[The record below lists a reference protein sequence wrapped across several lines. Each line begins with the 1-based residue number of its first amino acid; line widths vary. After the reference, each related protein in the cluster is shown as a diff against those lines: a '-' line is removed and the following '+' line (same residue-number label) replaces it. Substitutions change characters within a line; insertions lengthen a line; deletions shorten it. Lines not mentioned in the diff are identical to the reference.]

1 MKEMAKFHAPV
12 IQENPSGW
20 GPCAVP
26 DKFKDMPY
34 QPFSKGD
41 RLGKVADWTGATYQ
55 DKRYTNKYSSQFGGG
70 SQYAYFHE
78 EDETSFQLVD
88 TAKTQK
94 TAYQR
99 NRMRFAQR
107 NLRRDKDRRT
117 LTQFNMQTLPKSAKQ
132 KERDRMRLQKKF
144 QKQFGVR
151 QKWDQKSQTQL
162 KPRDSSVEVRSDWEV
177 KEEMDFP
184 RLMKMRYM
192 DVEDPTD
199 IESCGALEHYEKAF
213 DRVTTRNEK
222 PLKSI
227 KRIFHTVTTTD
238 DPVIRKLAKTQ
249 GNVFATDAILAT
261 LMCCTRSVNSWDII
275 VQRVGNKL
283 FFDKRDNSDF
293 DLLTVSETANEPP
306 QDEGSSLN
314 SPRNLAME
322 ATYINHNF
330 SQQCLKMGG
339 ERHKFP
345 NPNPFVEED
354 IEKSEVASVAYR
366 YRRWQLGE
374 DIDLIVRCEHDGV
387 MTGAN
392 GEMSFINVKTLNEW
406 DSRYCNGVDWR
417 QKLDS
422 QRGAVLATEL
432 KNNSYKLARWTCC
445 AILAGSEYLKL
456 GYVSRYHVK
465 DSSRHVVLGT
475 QQFKPNEFASQINL
489 SMENAWGILRCVI
502 DICRKLEEGKY
513 LILKD
518 PNKQVI
524 RVYSLPDGTFSSDE
538 DEEEEEEDEEED
550 EEGQG
555 LHFSDWPTLKLV
567 MIGVREAGKSAA
579 GNAILGKKAFDEV
592 GVKTKVSVS
601 CQGLGQG
608 MKLMVVDT
616 PGWEWFNVRG
626 TSASTWTLKE
636 EIIRSMSL
644 CQPGA
649 HALLLVVPL
658 SFSFSKSE
666 RCAIEEHVQLFG
678 PEAWNYSL
686 VLFTIQDRKQLRG
699 SSVKQAVVE
708 NEELH
713 MLVEKCR
720 GRFHTL
726 YSTPQPG
733 DNQVANLLT
742 KIKNIVASNGDVVLS
757 SEKIL
762 KWAQESEI

>member
-1 MKEMAKFHAPV
+1 MAKFNAPV
-12 IQENPSGW
+12 IQDNPSGW

-26 DKFKDMPY
+26 EKFKDMPY

-107 NLRRDKDRRT
+107 NLRRDKDRRN

-151 QKWDQKSQTQL
+151 QKWDQKSQL

-192 DVEDPTD
+192 EVADPLD
-199 IESCGALEHYEKAF
+199 IECCGALEYY
-213 DRVTTRNEK
+213 
-222 PLKSI
+222 
-227 KRIFHTVTTTD
+227 
-238 DPVIRKLAKTQ
+238 
-249 GNVFATDAILAT
+249 
-261 LMCCTRSVNSWDII
+261 
-275 VQRVGNKL
+275 
-283 FFDKRDNSDF
+283 DK
-293 DLLTVSETANEPP
+293 
-306 QDEGSSLN
+306 
-314 SPRNLAME
+314 

-330 SQQCLKMGG
+330 SQQCLRMGG

-345 NPNPFVEED
+345 NSNPFVEED
-354 IEKSEVASVAYR
+354 MDKSEVASVAYR
-366 YRRWQLGE
+366 YRHWKLGE

-392 GEMSFINVKTLNEW
+392 GEVSFINVKTLNEW

-445 AILAGSEYLKL
+445 AMLAGSEYLKL

-465 DSSRHVVLGT
+465 DSARHVILGT

-502 DICRKLEEGKY
+502 DICRKLDEGKY

-538 DEEEEEEDEEED
+538 EEEEEEDEED
-550 EEGQG
+550 EEEEGEIQ
-555 LHFSDWPTLKLV
+555 FS
-567 MIGVREAGKSAA
+567 
-579 GNAILGKKAFDEV
+579 
-592 GVKTKVSVS
+592 
-601 CQGLGQG
+601 
-608 MKLMVVDT
+608 
-616 PGWEWFNVRG
+616 
-626 TSASTWTLKE
+626 
-636 EIIRSMSL
+636 
-644 CQPGA
+644 
-649 HALLLVVPL
+649 
-658 SFSFSKSE
+658 
-666 RCAIEEHVQLFG
+666 
-678 PEAWNYSL
+678 
-686 VLFTIQDRKQLRG
+686 
-699 SSVKQAVVE
+699 
-708 NEELH
+708 
-713 MLVEKCR
+713 
-720 GRFHTL
+720 
-726 YSTPQPG
+726 
-733 DNQVANLLT
+733 
-742 KIKNIVASNGDVVLS
+742 
-757 SEKIL
+757 
-762 KWAQESEI
+762 

>member
-1 MKEMAKFHAPV
+1 MAKFNAPV
-12 IQENPSGW
+12 IQDNPSGW

-26 DKFKDMPY
+26 EKFKDMPY

-107 NLRRDKDRRT
+107 NLRRDKDRRN

-151 QKWDQKSQTQL
+151 QKWDQKSQL

-192 DVEDPTD
+192 EVADPSD
-199 IESCGALEHYEKAF
+199 IECCGALEHYDKAF
-213 DRVTTRNEK
+213 DRITTRNEK
-222 PLKSI
+222 QLK
-227 KRIFHTVTTTD
+227 KR
-238 DPVIRKLAKTQ
+238 
-249 GNVFATDAILAT
+249 
-261 LMCCTRSVNSWDII
+261 
-275 VQRVGNKL
+275 
-283 FFDKRDNSDF
+283 
-293 DLLTVSETANEPP
+293 
-306 QDEGSSLN
+306 
-314 SPRNLAME
+314 
-322 ATYINHNF
+322 Y
-330 SQQCLKMGG
+330 
-339 ERHKFP
+339 KFP
-345 NPNPFVEED
+345 APNPFVEED
-354 IEKSEVASVAYR
+354 TDKSEVASVAYR
-366 YRRWQLGE
+366 YRHWKLGE

-392 GEMSFINVKTLNEW
+392 GEVSFINVKTLNEW
-406 DSRYCNGVDWR
+406 DSRHCNGVDWR

-445 AILAGSEYLKL
+445 AMLAGSEYLKL
-456 GYVSRYHVK
+456 GYVSRYHAK
-465 DSSRHVVLGT
+465 DSARHVILGT

-502 DICRKLEEGKY
+502 DICRKLDEGKY

-538 DEEEEEEDEEED
+538 EEEEEEDEED
-550 EEGQG
+550 EE
-555 LHFSDWPTLKLV
+555 
-567 MIGVREAGKSAA
+567 
-579 GNAILGKKAFDEV
+579 
-592 GVKTKVSVS
+592 
-601 CQGLGQG
+601 
-608 MKLMVVDT
+608 
-616 PGWEWFNVRG
+616 
-626 TSASTWTLKE
+626 E
-636 EIIRSMSL
+636 EGEI
-644 CQPGA
+644 
-649 HALLLVVPL
+649 
-658 SFSFSKSE
+658 
-666 RCAIEEHVQLFG
+666 QL
-678 PEAWNYSL
+678 
-686 VLFTIQDRKQLRG
+686 
-699 SSVKQAVVE
+699 
-708 NEELH
+708 
-713 MLVEKCR
+713 
-720 GRFHTL
+720 
-726 YSTPQPG
+726 
-733 DNQVANLLT
+733 
-742 KIKNIVASNGDVVLS
+742 
-757 SEKIL
+757 
-762 KWAQESEI
+762 

>member
-1 MKEMAKFHAPV
+1 MAKFHAPV
-12 IQENPSGW
+12 IQDNPSGW

-26 DKFKDMPY
+26 EKFKDMPY

-99 NRMRFAQR
+99 NRMRFAQVTQ
-107 NLRRDKDRRT
+107 NLSRT
-117 LTQFNMQTLPKSAKQ
+117 SRTSRTSRIKGFVTISTEEP
-132 KERDRMRLQKKF
+132 KF

-151 QKWDQKSQTQL
+151 QKWDQKSQL

-192 DVEDPTD
+192 EVSDPVD
-199 IESCGALEHYEKAF
+199 IECCGALEYYDKAF
-213 DRVTTRNEK
+213 DRITTRNEK
-222 PLKSI
+222 QLKSI

-306 QDEGSSLN
+306 QDEGNSFN

-330 SQQCLKMGG
+330 SQQCLRMVSPAPRPHLAHGFTLTTN
-339 ERHKFP
+339 HVSSF
-345 NPNPFVEED
+345 
-354 IEKSEVASVAYR
+354 AYR
-366 YRRWQLGE
+366 HWKLGE

-387 MTGAN
+387 MTGAS
-392 GEMSFINVKTLNEW
+392 GEVSFINVKTLNEW
-406 DSRYCNGVDWR
+406 DSRVRGRAAPRR
-417 QKLDS
+417 QAAGHFLS
-422 QRGAVLATEL
+422 
-432 KNNSYKLARWTCC
+432 ARNQTVPPRR
-445 AILAGSEYLKL
+445 
-456 GYVSRYHVK
+456 YVSRYHVK
-465 DSSRHVVLGT
+465 DSSRHVILGT

-502 DICRKLEEGKY
+502 DICRKLDEGKY

-518 PNKQVI
+518 PNKV
-524 RVYSLPDGTFSSDE
+524 RTP
-538 DEEEEEEDEEED
+538 
-550 EEGQG
+550 GQ
-555 LHFSDWPTLKLV
+555 
-567 MIGVREAGKSAA
+567 SAA
-579 GNAILGKKAFDEV
+579 PANQPLRPIGPDRLSLSPTASDP
-592 GVKTKVSVS
+592 
-601 CQGLGQG
+601 GL
-608 MKLMVVDT
+608 
-616 PGWEWFNVRG
+616 
-626 TSASTWTLKE
+626 
-636 EIIRSMSL
+636 
-644 CQPGA
+644 QPA
-649 HALLLVVPL
+649 
-658 SFSFSKSE
+658 
-666 RCAIEEHVQLFG
+666 
-678 PEAWNYSL
+678 
-686 VLFTIQDRKQLRG
+686 
-699 SSVKQAVVE
+699 
-708 NEELH
+708 
-713 MLVEKCR
+713 
-720 GRFHTL
+720 
-726 YSTPQPG
+726 
-733 DNQVANLLT
+733 
-742 KIKNIVASNGDVVLS
+742 
-757 SEKIL
+757 
-762 KWAQESEI
+762 